1 MKTNLQRLLLLLLL
15 SPLCMVASAAI
26 GEVTKA
32 NSELTHVDVGGS
44 TLSSI
49 TLTVTLGADEVPNG
63 MAMLRTSTD
72 PKNQVNNGANF
83 LVDGTLTKT
92 SSDAT
97 SSTWTI
103 SWRNVPAGDYK
114 VYFKQTGGTAQTE
127 LGDVT
132 INTIETPTPEPPTV
146 TFDIVNEACKAP
158 GSITINIAGGK
169 PGFTVKGNVYT
180 SGNAEKTP
188 INVTTTDRA
197 LIIKDLIAGEYVR
210 VTVTDAD
217 GLTTGND
224 EIWSEKVGNSS
235 VKVSHDDWGHWK
247 QNIYLMQTA
256 DCTFDYY
263 LRLIIDCNDEKA
275 VAEQTQML
283 ARTLR
288 LLRWNYTE
296 EYPME
301 YMPAYDYTKG
311 TKHYRFFRISSSVV
325 NNNLTY
331 YGLKYETMCDGKV
344 ETRNSYS
351 QVKNLANMMHLTT
364 SSSATLNPETCE
376 YENKNFKVNYD
387 FAGNGNAYYAYM
399 NSYYFFLNDG
409 AHKYAKVY
417 KQKADGTY
425 ETEPV
430 KTDVLMP
437 TNAFKAPFSGSFTV
451 EEPGK
456 YKLVYGTPD
465 CPRSYIEKEF
475 EIEAPKPEFV
485 EFGDQFMSP
494 TIDPKLGIHG
504 NTAGL
509 RIAVKNATAPLKF
522 TLKRPDGKTS
532 FVVTDFLS
540 NKEYP
545 TTIDFPQEIIYKTA
559 RTKEGYFFGDLPE
572 GEYELEVEDK
582 CTNTATYNFTIT
594 SDKLQT
600 YTPKNTDGYKDGVY
614 IGVDCNGNNTVKFD
628 FGPKANTLAYGY
640 KTSDRKSGSSTGK
653 TWSKTDVPMGK
664 NYFAVVYAP
673 ELENADGYN
682 RSYNYIYSAIA
693 KEARERN
700 LSMSEID
707 SNKARD
713 YDYAPYSADFDE
725 ITGGDAFE
733 VFGAMCDLESDN
745 TGIISV
751 GPKAGTN
758 VSMPV
763 KYELFNADKDGNVA
777 SGATAINTFESSDAS
792 NVYTAWNGLA
802 KGFYAVK
809 ITYGNGCTMKKI
821 VEVNAS
827 GIPDPIYDSGRKVA
841 KEITIDIT
849 RGMKPIDL
857 ALPVSTY
864 IYDVKWID
872 ITNNKEN
879 KEPLPKGT
887 GNEYYATFTE
897 TGDYTYRVQT
907 NFTDNAGCNG
917 SSGGYKDIIFHVI
930 KANYWMGTNGTDFS
944 TASNWTANRVPATGE
959 DIVFA
964 TEENYGENAV
974 NDCRLTN
981 GTESLNFEAGK
992 LENQSAVAMVIP
1004 AGSGLKVTNMVG
1016 FEHKTG
1022 DPVRLKI
1029 EAEADKPNGA
1039 FVYAGAPSDAK
1050 VFAEVQMNV
1059 KSTKLAE
1066 ATTWTDKVE
1075 GSPTKEQDLKVEYT
1089 DQFFGIPFQKT
1100 SSAWFGGSYIYK
1112 YDEATNA
1119 SNKFYQKFTGLKAKE
1134 MMTAFA
1140 GYSIRSTAAEAK
1152 VKSMKGYLNLGDV
1165 TLTLTRKASLVTGAS
1180 GSDAVKHWGLGQNL
1194 FGNSYTAPMKVSGLT
1209 LPDAL
1214 DKTIYMY
1221 NTGSGK
1227 DWGDATSQ
1235 SGTSAGTYLAVPVNT
1250 ASQQGVNEIPSMQGF
1265 LLKFIGDE
1273 TTVNGANVT
1282 VDLKYDNLLTDAKLV
1297 QMAKGY
1303 TFGTNTK
1310 PGVVRFILNGEDV
1323 SDVMWLF
1330 EQPGT
1335 SDNFDNGWDGQKLG
1349 AEMMSSMI
1357 YSDSKAGKLQVNT
1370 TDDLTKA
1377 NITIVTA
1384 KPGRYVLNLSRKDLP
1399 QYSDLKL
1406 IDSKAKM
1413 IVPFEG
1419 DALEYE
1425 FDVTGNGVLDHRFK
1439 LMNTTATTF
1448 GNLPT
1453 EIQGVTTVT
1462 WNGPAVVYTVSGE
1475 RVANVRQP
1483 EDLNRLK
1490 AQLPNGVYIVSM
1502 QVDGKTVSQKM
1513 VITK

>member
-1 MKTNLQRLLLLLLL
+1 MKTNLQRLFLLLLL

-32 NSELTHVDVGGS
+32 NSTLTHVDVGGS

-72 PKNQVNNGANF
+72 PDNQVNNGANF

-97 SSTWTI
+97 KSTWTI

-114 VYFKQTGGTAQTE
+114 VYFKQTGGTGQTE

-132 INTIETPTPEPPTV
+132 IKTIVSPTPEPPTV
-146 TFDIVNEACKAP
+146 TFDIVNETCNDK
-158 GSITINIAGGK
+158 GSITINIAGGT
-169 PGFTVKGNVYT
+169 PGFTVTGNVYT

-224 EIWSEKVGNSS
+224 EIWSERVGNSS
-235 VKVSHDDWGHWK
+235 VKVYDD
-247 QNIYLMQTA
+247 QNIYLLQTA

-263 LRLIIDCNDEKA
+263 LRLVIDANSEEA
-275 VAEQTQML
+275 VAKQTQL
-283 ARTLR
+283 LSKTLR
-288 LLRWNYTE
+288 FLKYGGNSEGYL
-296 EYPME
+296 ME
-301 YMPAYDYTKG
+301 YAPAFDYTQG
-311 TKHYRFFRISSSVV
+311 SKHYRFFRVPAEAATNV
-325 NNNLTY
+325 GN
-331 YGLKYETMCDGKV
+331 YGFKYETMCNGSVDHGK
-344 ETRNSYS
+344 SYNA
-351 QVKNLANMMHLTT
+351 VKNLANMMHLST
-364 SSSATLNPETCE
+364 SSSATPNPETCE
-376 YENKNFKVNYD
+376 YENKNFVVNYD
-387 FAGNGNAYYAYM
+387 FAGNGSAYYSWL
-399 NSYYFFLNDG
+399 NSYYFFLNDD

-425 ETEPV
+425 EATPV

-437 TNAFKAPFSGSFTV
+437 TNAFKAPFSGSFTL

-465 CPRSYIEKEF
+465 CPRTYIEKEF
-475 EIEAPKPEFV
+475 EIEAPKPKFV
-485 EFGDQFMSP
+485 EFGNRWMSP

-509 RIAVKNATAPLKF
+509 RIAVENAAAPLKF
-522 TLKRPDGKTS
+522 TLKRKDDKTS

-540 NKEYP
+540 NKEYT
-545 TTIDFPQEIIYKTA
+545 TTIDFPQEIIYQTA
-559 RTKEGYFFGDLPE
+559 RAKEGYFFGDLPE
-572 GEYELEVEDK
+572 GDYVLEVEDK
-582 CTNTATYNFTIT
+582 CANTATYNFSIT
-594 SDKLQT
+594 PDKLQT
-600 YTPKNTDGYKDGVY
+600 YSPKNTEGYKDGVY

-628 FGPKANTLAYGY
+628 FGPKASTLAYGY
-640 KTSDRKSGSSTGK
+640 KTSTGASGSRTGE

-664 NYFAVVYAP
+664 NYFAVAYAP
-673 ELENADGYN
+673 ELEGADGVN
-682 RSYNYIYSAIA
+682 RSFSYVYSAIA
-693 KEARERN
+693 KEARDRN
-700 LSMSEID
+700 FSMDID
-707 SNKARD
+707 PNKARD
-713 YDYAPYSADFDE
+713 YDFAPYSADFDE
-725 ITGGDAFE
+725 ISGGDAFE
-733 VFGAMCDLESDN
+733 VFGAMCNLNSDN

-763 KYELFNADKDGNVA
+763 KYELYAADNNGNILDP
-777 SGATAINTFESSDAS
+777 STTAGDVFESSDAS
-792 NVYTAWNGLA
+792 NVNTAWNGLA

-809 ITYGNGCTMKKI
+809 ITYGNGCSLKKI

-827 GIPDPIYDSGRKVA
+827 GIPNPIYESGKKVA

-864 IYDVKWID
+864 IYDVKWVD
-872 ITNNKEN
+872 ITNDKNN
-879 KEPLPKGT
+879 TEPLPNGT

-907 NFTDNAGCNG
+907 NFTDKTACSGT
-917 SSGGYKDIIFHVI
+917 SGGYKDIIFHVI

-944 TASNWTANRVPATGE
+944 TASNWTANRVPVTGE

-964 TEENYGENAV
+964 TKDNYGENAV
-974 NDCRLTN
+974 NDCRLTA

-1029 EAEADKPNGA
+1029 EAEAGKPNGA

-1066 ATTWTDKVE
+1066 ATTWNDNVV
-1075 GSPTKEQDLKVEYT
+1075 GSPTKGQDLKVEYT

-1100 SSAWFGGSYIYK
+1100 SSAWLGGSYIYK

-1152 VKSMKGYLNLGDV
+1152 VKSMKGYLNLGDA
-1165 TLTLTRKASLVTGAS
+1165 TLTLTRKASLVTGAT

-1194 FGNSYTAPMKVSGLT
+1194 FGNSYTAPMKISGLT

-1235 SGTSAGTYLAVPVNT
+1235 SGTLAGTYLAVPVNT

-1265 LLKFIGDE
+1265 LLKFTDGE
-1273 TTVNGANVT
+1273 TTVDGTNVT
-1282 VDLKYDNLLTDAKLV
+1282 VDLKYDNLTSVATQQ

-1303 TFGTNTK
+1303 TFGTNTQ
-1310 PGVVRFILNGEDV
+1310 PGVVRFILNGENV

-1384 KPGRYVLNLSRKDLP
+1384 KPGRYVLNLLRKDLP

-1406 IDSKAKM
+1406 IDSRAKM

-1425 FDVTGNGVLDHRFK
+1425 FDVTGNGVLGDRFK
-1439 LMNTTATTF
+1439 LVNTTATSF

-1453 EIQGVTTVT
+1453 EIQGVTTAT

-1475 RVANVRQP
+1475 RVANVNQP

>member
-1 MKTNLQRLLLLLLL
+1 MKTNLQRLFLLLLL

-32 NSELTHVDVGGS
+32 NSTLTHVDVGGS

-92 SSDAT
+92 SSNEA

-132 INTIETPTPEPPTV
+132 IKTIVSPNPEPPTV
-146 TFDIVNEACKAP
+146 TFDIVNETCNAK

-169 PGFTVKGNVYT
+169 PGFTVKGNVY
-180 SGNAEKTP
+180 SPLNAKGVSIDQTTQ
-188 INVTTTDRA
+188 NRAVTVTGLTE
-197 LIIKDLIAGEYVR
+197 GEYIKVI
-210 VTVTDAD
+210 VTDAD
-217 GLTTGND
+217 GRTTGEK
-224 EIWSEKVGNSS
+224 EIWSERVGNSS
-235 VKVSHDDWGHWK
+235 IKVYQT
-247 QNIYLMQTA
+247 QNIYLLQKE

-263 LRLIIDCNDEKA
+263 LRFEIDCNDEAA
-275 VAEQTQML
+275 VEKQTQML
-283 ARTLR
+283 AETLR
-288 LLRWNYTE
+288 LLRWNINK

-301 YMPAYDYTKG
+301 YAPAYNYSRG
-311 TKHYRFFRISSSVV
+311 EEHYRFFRISASDVPGLS
-325 NNNLTY
+325 Y
-331 YGLKYETMCDGKV
+331 YGFKYDTMCQGS
-344 ETRNSYS
+344 RNTKGSYNS
-351 QVKNLANMMHLTT
+351 VTNLEKMMHLTT
-364 SSSATLNPETCE
+364 SSSATLNSETCE
-376 YENKNFKVNYD
+376 YENKSFVVNYD
-387 FAGNGNAYYAYM
+387 FKGNDTGYRTWM
-399 NSYYFFLNDG
+399 NSYYFFLDDD

-417 KQKADGTY
+417 KQKADGKYDT
-425 ETEPV
+425 TPV

-437 TNAFKAPFSGSFTV
+437 TDAFNAPFSGSFTL

-465 CPRSYIEKEF
+465 CSRSYIEKEF
-475 EIEAPKPEFV
+475 EIEAPNPKFV
-485 EFGDQFMSP
+485 DFGKSMNP

-509 RIAVKNATAPLKF
+509 RIAVENAAAPLKF

-540 NKEYP
+540 DKEYT
-545 TTIDFPQEIIYKTA
+545 TTIDFPQEIYYPTA
-559 RTKEGYFFGDLPE
+559 REKGYFFGDLPE
-572 GEYELEVEDK
+572 GDYVLEVEDK
-582 CTNTATYNFTIT
+582 CNKKASYNFSIT
-594 SDKLQT
+594 SNKLQT
-600 YTPKNTDGYKDGVY
+600 YSPKNTDGFKDGVY
-614 IGVDCNGNNTVKFD
+614 VGVDCKGKNTVKFD
-628 FGPKANTLAYGY
+628 FGLKFRTLRYQY
-640 KTSDRKSGSSTGK
+640 KNSTGGSGSGSGDFKNDEWT
-653 TWSKTDVPMGK
+653 STDVPNGL
-664 NYFAVVYAP
+664 NYFSVAYSP
-673 ELENADGYN
+673 DLRGIDGYQLDP
-682 RSYNYIYSAIA
+682 SYVYSAI
-693 KEARERN
+693 KKDLRERSTSGS
-700 LSMSEID
+700 LDTE
-707 SNKARD
+707 KPRD
-713 YDYAPYSADFDE
+713 YDYVPYQFNFDE
-725 ITGGDAFE
+725 ISGGDAFE

-763 KYELFNADKDGNVA
+763 KYELFNADKDGNVT

-792 NVYTAWNGLA
+792 NVNTAWNGLA

-879 KEPLPKGT
+879 TEPLPKGT

-907 NFTDNAGCNG
+907 NFTANAGCNG

-1100 SSAWFGGSYIYK
+1100 SSAWFSGSYIYK

-1119 SNKFYQKFTGLKAKE
+1119 SNQFYQKFTGLKAKE

-1140 GYSIRSTAAEAK
+1140 GYSIRSSAAEAK
-1152 VKSMKGYLNLGDV
+1152 VKSMKGYLNLGNA

-1194 FGNSYTAPMKVSGLT
+1194 FGNSYTAPMKISGLS

-1265 LLKFIGDE
+1265 LLKFTDGE
-1273 TTVNGANVT
+1273 TTVNGANET
-1282 VDLKYDNLLTDAKLV
+1282 VDLKYDNLLTDAKQV

-1349 AEMMSSMI
+1349 AEMMSNMI

-1425 FDVTGNGVLDHRFK
+1425 FDVTGNGVLDQRFK

-1453 EIQGVTTVT
+1453 EIQGVTTAT

-1475 RVANVRQP
+1475 RVANVNQP

>member
-32 NSELTHVDVGGS
+32 NSTLTHVDVGGS

-92 SSDAT
+92 SSNEA

-132 INTIETPTPEPPTV
+132 IKTIVSPNPEPPTV
-146 TFDIVNEACKAP
+146 TFDIVNETCNAK

-169 PGFTVKGNVYT
+169 PGFTVKGNVY
-180 SGNAEKTP
+180 SPLNAKGVSIDQTTQ
-188 INVTTTDRA
+188 NRAVTVTGLTE
-197 LIIKDLIAGEYVR
+197 GEYIKVI
-210 VTVTDAD
+210 VTDAD
-217 GLTTGND
+217 GRTTGEK
-224 EIWSEKVGNSS
+224 EIWSERVGNSS
-235 VKVSHDDWGHWK
+235 IKVYQT
-247 QNIYLMQTA
+247 QNIYLLQKE

-263 LRLIIDCNDEKA
+263 LRFEIDCNDEAA
-275 VAEQTQML
+275 VEKQTQML
-283 ARTLR
+283 AETLR
-288 LLRWNYTE
+288 LLRWNINK

-301 YMPAYDYTKG
+301 YAPAYNYSRG
-311 TKHYRFFRISSSVV
+311 EEHYRFFRISASDVPGLS
-325 NNNLTY
+325 Y
-331 YGLKYETMCDGKV
+331 YGFKYDTMCQGS
-344 ETRNSYS
+344 RNTKGSYNS
-351 QVKNLANMMHLTT
+351 VTNLEKMMHLTT
-364 SSSATLNPETCE
+364 SSSATLNSETCE
-376 YENKNFKVNYD
+376 YENKSFVVNYD
-387 FAGNGNAYYAYM
+387 FKGNDTGYRTWM
-399 NSYYFFLNDG
+399 NSYYFFLDDD

-417 KQKADGTY
+417 KQKADGKYDT
-425 ETEPV
+425 TPV

-437 TNAFKAPFSGSFTV
+437 TDAFNAPFSGSFTL

-465 CPRSYIEKEF
+465 CSRSYIEKEF
-475 EIEAPKPEFV
+475 EIEAPNPKFV
-485 EFGDQFMSP
+485 DFGKSMNP

-509 RIAVKNATAPLKF
+509 RIAVENAAAPLKF

-540 NKEYP
+540 DKEYT
-545 TTIDFPQEIIYKTA
+545 TTIDFPQEIYYPTA
-559 RTKEGYFFGDLPE
+559 REKGYFFGDLPE
-572 GEYELEVEDK
+572 GDYVLEVEDK
-582 CTNTATYNFTIT
+582 CNKKASYNFSIT
-594 SDKLQT
+594 SNKLQT
-600 YTPKNTDGYKDGVY
+600 YSPKNTDGFKDGVY
-614 IGVDCNGNNTVKFD
+614 VGVDCKGKNTVKFD
-628 FGPKANTLAYGY
+628 FGLKFRTLRYQY
-640 KTSDRKSGSSTGK
+640 KNSTGGSGSGSGDFKNDEWT
-653 TWSKTDVPMGK
+653 STDVPNGL
-664 NYFAVVYAP
+664 NYFSVAYSP
-673 ELENADGYN
+673 DLRGIDGYQLDP
-682 RSYNYIYSAIA
+682 SYVYSAI
-693 KEARERN
+693 KKDLRERSTSGS
-700 LSMSEID
+700 LDTE
-707 SNKARD
+707 KPRD
-713 YDYAPYSADFDE
+713 YDYVPYQFNFDE
-725 ITGGDAFE
+725 ISGGDAFE

-763 KYELFNADKDGNVA
+763 KYELFNADKDGNVT

-792 NVYTAWNGLA
+792 NVNTAWNGLA

-879 KEPLPKGT
+879 TEPLPKGT

-907 NFTDNAGCNG
+907 NFTANAGCNG

-1100 SSAWFGGSYIYK
+1100 SSAWFSGSYIYK

-1119 SNKFYQKFTGLKAKE
+1119 SNQFYQKFTGLKAKE

-1140 GYSIRSTAAEAK
+1140 GYSIRSSAAEAK
-1152 VKSMKGYLNLGDV
+1152 VKSMKGYLNLGNA

-1180 GSDAVKHWGLGQNL
+1180 GSDAVKHWGWGQNL
-1194 FGNSYTAPMKVSGLT
+1194 FGNSYTAPMKISGLS

-1265 LLKFIGDE
+1265 LLKFTDGE
-1273 TTVNGANVT
+1273 TTVNGANET
-1282 VDLKYDNLLTDAKLV
+1282 VDLKYDNLLTDAKQV

-1349 AEMMSSMI
+1349 AEMMSNMI

-1413 IVPFEG
+1413 VVPFEG

-1425 FDVTGNGVLDHRFK
+1425 FDVTGNGVLDQRFK

-1453 EIQGVTTVT
+1453 EIQGVTTAT

-1475 RVANVRQP
+1475 RVANVNQP

>member
-1 MKTNLQRLLLLLLL
+1 MKTNLQRLFLLLLL

-63 MAMLRTSTD
+63 MAMLRSSTD
-72 PKNQVNNGANF
+72 PNNQVNNGANI
-83 LVDGTLTKT
+83 LVDGTLTKS

-114 VYFKQTGGTAQTE
+114 VYFKQTGGTGQTE

-132 INTIETPTPEPPTV
+132 IKTIVSPTPEPPTV
-146 TFDIVNEACKAP
+146 TFDIVNETCNAK

-169 PGFTVKGNVYT
+169 PAFTIKGNVYT

-197 LIIKDLIAGEYVR
+197 LLIKDLIAGEYVR

-217 GLTTGND
+217 GLTTGEK
-224 EIWSEKVGNSS
+224 EIWSERVGNSS
-235 VKVSHDDWGHWK
+235 VKVSHEQK
-247 QNIYLMQTA
+247 IYLLQTA

-263 LRLIIDCNDEKA
+263 LRFAIDCNDEANVEK
-275 VAEQTQML
+275 QTQML
-283 ARTLR
+283 AETLR
-288 LLRWNYTE
+288 LLKYGDNK

-301 YMPAYDYTKG
+301 YAPAYNYSSGST
-311 TKHYRFFRISSSVV
+311 HYRFFGISASKVPGLS
-325 NNNLTY
+325 Y
-331 YGLKYETMCDGKV
+331 YGFKYNTMCQGPVQTGKSFGFI
-344 ETRNSYS
+344 RDNI
-351 QVKNLANMMHLTT
+351 KMMNLKTT
-364 SSSATLNPETCE
+364 SSAKVDPETCE
-376 YENKNFKVNYD
+376 YVDKNFLVEYDFRTNYD
-387 FAGNGNAYYAYM
+387 YDDWWMYC
-399 NSYYFFLNDG
+399 YYFFLNDD

-425 ETEPV
+425 ETTPV

-437 TNAFKAPFSGSFTV
+437 TNAFKAPFSGSFTLD
-451 EEPGK
+451 EPGK

-465 CPRSYIEKEF
+465 CPRTYIEKEF
-475 EIEAPKPEFV
+475 EIEAPKPKFV
-485 EFGDQFMSP
+485 EFGNRWMSP

-509 RIAVKNATAPLKF
+509 RIAVENAAAPLKF
-522 TLKRPDGKTS
+522 TLKRKDDKTS

-540 NKEYP
+540 NKEYT

-559 RTKEGYFFGDLPE
+559 RAKEGYFFGDLPE

-582 CTNTATYNFTIT
+582 CANTATYNFSIT
-594 SDKLQT
+594 PDRLQT

-614 IGVDCNGNNTVKFD
+614 IGVDCHGNNTVKFD
-628 FGPKANTLAYGY
+628 FGPKASTLAYGY
-640 KTSDRKSGSSTGK
+640 KTSTGASGSRTGD
-653 TWSKTDVPMGK
+653 TWSKTDVPTGK

-673 ELENADGYN
+673 GLEGADRVN
-682 RSYNYIYSAIA
+682 RTSSYVYSAIA
-693 KEARERN
+693 KEARDRN
-700 LSMSEID
+700 FSMDID
-707 SNKARD
+707 PNKPRD
-713 YDYAPYSADFDE
+713 YDYAPYSADFDK
-725 ITGGDAFE
+725 ISGGDAFE
-733 VFGAMCDLESDN
+733 VFGAMCNLNSDN

-763 KYELFNADKDGNVA
+763 KYELYAADNNGNILDP
-777 SGATAINTFESSDAS
+777 STTAGDVFESSDAL
-792 NVYTAWNGLA
+792 NVNTAWNGLA

-809 ITYGNGCTMKKI
+809 ITYGNGCTMKKN

-827 GIPDPIYDSGRKVA
+827 GIPEPIYDSGKKVA

-879 KEPLPKGT
+879 KEPLKDGT
-887 GNEYYATFTE
+887 GNEYYAIFTE
-897 TGDYTYRVQT
+897 PGDYTYRVQT
-907 NFTDNAGCNG
+907 NFTDKTACNG

-944 TASNWTANRVPATGE
+944 TAANWTANRVPATGE

-964 TEENYGENAV
+964 TKDNYGENAV
-974 NDCRLTN
+974 NDCRLTA

-992 LENQSAVAMVIP
+992 LENQSAMAMVIP

-1029 EAEADKPNGA
+1029 EAEAGKPNGA
-1039 FVYAGAPSDAK
+1039 FVYAGAPAEAK

-1066 ATTWTDKVE
+1066 ATTWKDNVE
-1075 GSPTKEQDLKVEYT
+1075 GSPTKGQDLKVEYT
-1089 DQFFGIPFQKT
+1089 DQFFGIPFKQT
-1100 SSAWFGGSYIYK
+1100 SSAWLGGSYIYK
-1112 YDEATNA
+1112 YDETTNA

-1152 VKSMKGYLNLGDV
+1152 VKSMKGYLNLGDA
-1165 TLTLTRKASLVTGAS
+1165 TLTLTRKASLVTGAT

-1194 FGNSYTAPMKVSGLT
+1194 FGNSYTAPMKISGLS

-1214 DKTIYMY
+1214 DKTIFMY

-1250 ASQQGVNEIPSMQGF
+1250 ASQQGVDEIPSMQGF
-1265 LLKFIGDE
+1265 LLKFTDGE
-1273 TTVNGANVT
+1273 TTVDGTNVT
-1282 VDLKYDNLLTDAKLV
+1282 VDLKYDNLTSVATQQ

-1384 KPGRYVLNLSRKDLP
+1384 KPGRYVLNLSCKDLP

-1406 IDSKAKM
+1406 VDSKAEM

-1425 FDVTGNGVLDHRFK
+1425 FDVIGSGVLGDRFK
-1439 LMNTTATTF
+1439 LVNTTATSF

-1453 EIQGVTTVT
+1453 EIQGVTTTT

-1475 RVANVRQP
+1475 RVANVNQP

-1513 VITK
+1513 VMTK

>member
-1 MKTNLQRLLLLLLL
+1 MKTNLQRLFLLLLL

-32 NSELTHVDVGGS
+32 NSALTHVDVGGS

-72 PKNQVNNGANF
+72 PDNQVNNGANF

-97 SSTWTI
+97 KSIWTI

-114 VYFKQTGGTAQTE
+114 VYFKQTGGTGQTE
-127 LGDVT
+127 LGNVT
-132 INTIETPTPEPPTV
+132 ISVIPNPGPPTV
-146 TFDIVNEACKAP
+146 TFDIANETCNDK
-158 GSITINIAGGK
+158 GSITINIAGGT
-169 PGFTVKGNVYT
+169 PGFTVTGNVFT
-180 SGNAEKTP
+180 DGNAPKTT
-188 INVTTTDRA
+188 INETTNNRA
-197 LIIKDLIAGEYVR
+197 LTIPNLPIGYYVK
-210 VTVTDAD
+210 VTVTDSK
-217 GLTTGND
+217 GRTSEK
-224 EIWSEKVGNSS
+224 EIRSEKVGNSS
-235 VKVSHDDWGHWK
+235 VKVSHDDWGNWK

-283 ARTLR
+283 VKTLR

-301 YMPAYDYTKG
+301 YMPAYDYTEG

-344 ETRNSYS
+344 ETSKSYG
-351 QVKNLANMMHLTT
+351 QVKNLADMMHLTT
-364 SSSATLNPETCE
+364 SSSATLNPETCQ
-376 YENKNFKVNYD
+376 YENKNFKVDYD
-387 FAGNGNAYYAYM
+387 FAGKGNAYFSWL

-425 ETEPV
+425 ETNPV

-437 TNAFKAPFSGSFTV
+437 TNAFKAPFSGSFTL

-465 CPRSYIEKEF
+465 CKQSYFEKKF
-475 EIEAPKPEFV
+475 VIDAPKPKFV
-485 EFGDQFMSP
+485 EFGDRWMSP

-509 RIAVKNATAPLKF
+509 RIAVENAAAPLKF
-522 TLKRPDGKTS
+522 TLKRKDDKTS

-540 NKEYP
+540 NKEYT
-545 TTIDFPQEIIYKTA
+545 TTIDFPQEIIYNTA
-559 RTKEGYFFGDLPE
+559 RAKEGYFFGDLPE

-600 YTPKNTDGYKDGVY
+600 YSPKNTDGYKDGVY

-640 KTSDRKSGSSTGK
+640 KTSDRPSGSSTGK

-700 LSMSEID
+700 LSMTDID
-707 SNKARD
+707 PNKPRD
-713 YDYAPYSADFDE
+713 YDYAPYSADFDK
-725 ITGGDAFE
+725 ISGGDAFE
-733 VFGAMCDLESDN
+733 VFGAMCDLNSDN

-777 SGATAINTFESSDAS
+777 SGATAIKKFESSDAS
-792 NVYTAWNGLA
+792 NVNTAWNGLA

-809 ITYGNGCTMKKI
+809 ITYGNGCTMKKN

-827 GIPDPIYDSGRKVA
+827 GIPDPIYDSGKKVA

-879 KEPLPKGT
+879 KEPLKDGT
-887 GNEYYATFTE
+887 GNEYYATFTVP
-897 TGDYTYRVQT
+897 GDYTYRVQT
-907 NFTDNAGCNG
+907 NFTDKTGCKG

-930 KANYWMGTNGTDFS
+930 KANYWIGTNGTDFS

-964 TEENYGENAV
+964 TKDNYGENAV

-981 GTESLNFEAGK
+981 GAENLNFEAGK

-1022 DPVRLKI
+1022 EPVRLKI
-1029 EAEADKPNGA
+1029 EAEAGKPNGA
-1039 FVYAGAPSDAK
+1039 FVYTGAPAEAK
-1050 VFAEVQMNV
+1050 VFAVVQMNV
-1059 KSTKLAE
+1059 KSKKLAE
-1066 ATTWTDKVE
+1066 ATTWNDNVE
-1075 GSPTKEQDLKVEYT
+1075 GSPTEGQDLKVEYT
-1089 DQFFGIPFQKT
+1089 DQFFGIPFKQT
-1100 SSAWFGGSYIYK
+1100 SSAWLGGSYIYK

-1152 VKSMKGYLNLGDV
+1152 VKSMKGYLNLGDA
-1165 TLTLTRKASLVTGAS
+1165 TLTLTRKASLVAGAN

-1194 FGNSYTAPMKVSGLT
+1194 FGNSYTAPMKISGLS

-1235 SGTSAGTYLAVPVNT
+1235 SGTSAGAYLAVPVNT

-1265 LLKFIGDE
+1265 LLKFTAGE
-1273 TTVNGANVT
+1273 TTVDGTNVT
-1282 VDLKYDNLLTDAKLV
+1282 VDLKYDNLTSVATQQ

-1303 TFGTNTK
+1303 MFGANNK
-1310 PGVVRFILNGEDV
+1310 PGVVRFILKGEDV

-1335 SDNFDNGWDGQKLG
+1335 SDDFDNGWDGQKLG

-1384 KPGRYVLNLSRKDLP
+1384 KPGRYVLNFTRKDLP

-1425 FDVTGNGVLDHRFK
+1425 FDVTGNGVLGDRFK
-1439 LMNTTATTF
+1439 LVNTTATSF
-1448 GNLPT
+1448 DNLPT
-1453 EIQGVTTVT
+1453 EIQGVTTAT
-1462 WNGPAVVYTVSGE
+1462 WNGPAIVYTVSGE
-1475 RVANVRQP
+1475 RVANVNQP

-1502 QVDGKTVSQKM
+1502 QINGKNVNQKM
-1513 VITK
+1513 VIHQ

>member
-1 MKTNLQRLLLLLLL
+1 MKTNLQRLFLLLLL

-32 NSELTHVDVGGS
+32 NSTLTHVDVGGS

-49 TLTVTLGADEVPNG
+49 TLTVTLGKDEVPNG

-72 PKNQVNNGANF
+72 HDNLVNNGANN
-83 LVDGTLTKT
+83 LIDGTLTKT

-114 VYFKQTGGTAQTE
+114 VYFKQTGGTEQTE

-132 INTIETPTPEPPTV
+132 IKTIVSPTPEPPTV
-146 TFDIVNEACKAP
+146 TFDIVNETCNDK

-169 PGFTVKGNVYT
+169 PGFTVKGNVY
-180 SGNAEKTP
+180 SPLNAKGVS
-188 INVTTTDRA
+188 IDQTTQNRA
-197 LIIKDLIAGEYVR
+197 LTVTGLTEGEYIKVI
-210 VTVTDAD
+210 VTDAD
-217 GLTTGND
+217 GRTTGEK
-224 EIWSEKVGNSS
+224 EIWSERVGNSS
-235 VKVSHDDWGHWK
+235 VKVYQEK
-247 QNIYLMQTA
+247 NIYLLQTK

-263 LRLIIDCNDEKA
+263 LRFEIDCDDEAA
-275 VAEQTQML
+275 VEKQTQML
-283 ARTLR
+283 AETLR
-288 LLRWNYTE
+288 LLKWRDSK

-301 YMPAYDYTKG
+301 YAPAYNYSRG
-311 TKHYRFFRISSSVV
+311 EEHYRFFRISASDVPGLS
-325 NNNLTY
+325 TY
-331 YGLKYETMCDGKV
+331 GFKYDTMCQGS
-344 ETRNSYS
+344 RNTGDSYNS
-351 QVKNLANMMHLTT
+351 VTNLEKMMHLTT

-376 YENKNFKVNYD
+376 YENKSFVVNYD
-387 FAGNGNAYYAYM
+387 FKGNDTGFRTWL
-399 NSYYFFLNDG
+399 NSYYFFLNDD

-417 KQKADGTY
+417 KQKADGSY
-425 ETEPV
+425 ETTPV
-430 KTDVLMP
+430 KTDVPMP
-437 TNAFKAPFSGSFTV
+437 TNAFKAPFSGSFTLD
-451 EEPGK
+451 EPGK
-456 YKLVYGTPD
+456 YKLVYGTSD
-465 CPRSYIEKEF
+465 CPRSYIEKVF
-475 EIEAPKPEFV
+475 EIEAPNPKFV
-485 EFGDQFMSP
+485 DFGKSMNP

-509 RIAVKNATAPLKF
+509 RIAVENAAAPLKF

-540 NKEYP
+540 DKEYT
-545 TTIDFPQEIIYKTA
+545 TTIDFPQEIIYQTA

-572 GEYELEVEDK
+572 GEYVLEVEDK
-582 CTNTATYNFTIT
+582 CLKTATYNFTIKPK
-594 SDKLQT
+594 DLQT
-600 YTPKNTDGYKDGVY
+600 YSPKNNEGFKDGVY
-614 IGVDCNGNNTVKFD
+614 VGVDCEGKNTVKFN
-628 FGPKANTLAYGY
+628 FAPKVRTLYY
-640 KTSDRKSGSSTGK
+640 QYQKSTGG
-653 TWSKTDVPMGK
+653 TNSGAGDFDYDESTYTDVPNGL
-664 NYFAVVYAP
+664 NYFSVAYSP
-673 ELENADGYN
+673 DLRGIDGYQLSP
-682 RSYNYIYSAIA
+682 SYVYSAI
-693 KEARERN
+693 KKDLRERSTSSSS
-700 LSMSEID
+700 LD
-707 SNKARD
+707 TDKPRD
-713 YDYAPYSADFDE
+713 YDYVPYQFNFDE
-725 ITGGDAFE
+725 ISGGDAFE
-733 VFGAMCDLESDN
+733 VFGVMCDLNSDN
-745 TGIISV
+745 TAGIISV

-763 KYELFNADKDGNVA
+763 KYELFNADKNGTVA
-777 SGATAINTFESSDAS
+777 SDATAIKTFESSDAS
-792 NVYTAWNGLA
+792 NVNTVWNGLA

-827 GIPDPIYDSGRKVA
+827 GIPNPIYESGKKVA

-864 IYDVKWID
+864 IYDVKWVD
-872 ITNNKEN
+872 ITNDKNN
-879 KEPLPKGT
+879 TEPLPNGT
-887 GNEYYATFTE
+887 GNEYYATFTKP
-897 TGDYTYRVQT
+897 GDYTYRVQT
-907 NFTDNAGCNG
+907 NFTDNAGCDG

-944 TASNWTANRVPATGE
+944 TASNWTANKVPATGE

-964 TEENYGENAV
+964 TKDNYGENAV

-981 GTESLNFEAGK
+981 GTESINFEAGK

-1004 AGSGLKVTNMVG
+1004 AGSGMKVTNMVG

-1022 DPVRLKI
+1022 EPVRLKI
-1029 EAEADKPNGA
+1029 EAEAGKPNGA
-1039 FVYAGAPSDAK
+1039 FVYAGAPAEAK

-1066 ATTWTDKVE
+1066 ATTWKDNVK
-1075 GSPTKEQDLKVEYT
+1075 GSPTEEQDLKVEYT
-1089 DQFFGIPFQKT
+1089 DQFFGIPFQQT
-1100 SSAWFGGSYIYK
+1100 SSAWLGGSYIYK

-1152 VKSMKGYLNLGDV
+1152 VKSMKGYLNLGDA
-1165 TLTLTRKASLVTGAS
+1165 TLTLTRKASEVAGAT

-1194 FGNSYTAPMKVSGLT
+1194 FGNSYTAPMKISGLT

-1214 DKTIYMY
+1214 DNTIYMY

-1250 ASQQGVNEIPSMQGF
+1250 ASQQGVDEIPSMQGF
-1265 LLKFIGDE
+1265 LLKFTVDE
-1273 TTVNGANVT
+1273 TTVNGADVK
-1282 VDLKYDNLLTDAKLV
+1282 VGLKYDNLVTNAKQE
-1297 QMAKGY
+1297 QMAKEY

-1310 PGVVRFILNGEDV
+1310 PGVVRFNLNGEDV

-1425 FDVTGNGVLDHRFK
+1425 FDVTENGVLGDRFK
-1439 LMNTTATTF
+1439 LVNTTATSF
-1448 GNLPT
+1448 DNLPT
-1453 EIQGVTTVT
+1453 EIQGVTTAT

-1475 RVANVRQP
+1475 RVANVNQR
-1483 EDLNRLK
+1483 EDLMRLK

-1502 QVDGKTVSQKM
+1502 QINGKTVNQKM
-1513 VITK
+1513 VIHQ

>member
-1 MKTNLQRLLLLLLL
+1 MKTNLQRLFLLLLL

-72 PKNQVNNGANF
+72 PNNQVNNGANY

-97 SSTWTI
+97 KSIWTI

-114 VYFKQTGGTAQTE
+114 VYFKQTGGTGQTE

-132 INTIETPTPEPPTV
+132 IKTIVSPNPEPPTV
-146 TFDIVNEACKAP
+146 TFDIVNETCNNK

-169 PGFTVKGNVYT
+169 PAFTIKGNVYT

-217 GLTTGND
+217 GLTTGNE
-224 EIWSEKVGNSS
+224 EIWSERVGNSS
-235 VKVSHDDWGHWK
+235 IKVSHEQK
-247 QNIYLMQTA
+247 IYLLQTA

-263 LRLIIDCNDEKA
+263 LRFAIDCNDEANVEK
-275 VAEQTQML
+275 QTQML
-283 ARTLR
+283 AETLR
-288 LLRWNYTE
+288 LLKWGDNK

-301 YMPAYDYTKG
+301 YAPAYNYSRGST
-311 TKHYRFFRISSSVV
+311 HYRFFGISASKVPGLS
-325 NNNLTY
+325 Y
-331 YGLKYETMCDGKV
+331 YGFKYNTMCQGPVQTGKSFGFI
-344 ETRNSYS
+344 RDNI
-351 QVKNLANMMHLTT
+351 KMMNLKTT
-364 SSSATLNPETCE
+364 SSAKVDPETCE
-376 YENKNFKVNYD
+376 YVNKNFLVEYDFRTNYD
-387 FAGNGNAYYAYM
+387 YDDWWMYC
-399 NSYYFFLNDG
+399 YYFFLNDD

-417 KQKADGTY
+417 KQKTDGTY
-425 ETEPV
+425 DITPV

-437 TNAFKAPFSGSFTV
+437 TNAFKAPFSGSFTLD
-451 EEPGK
+451 EPGK
-456 YKLVYGTPD
+456 YKLVYSTPD
-465 CPRSYIEKEF
+465 CPRTYIEKEF
-475 EIEAPKPEFV
+475 EIEAPKPKFV
-485 EFGDQFMSP
+485 EFGNRWMSP

-509 RIAVKNATAPLKF
+509 RIAVENAAAPLKF
-522 TLKRPDGKTS
+522 TLKRKDDKTS

-540 NKEYP
+540 NKEYT

-559 RTKEGYFFGDLPE
+559 RAKEGYFFGDLPE
-572 GEYELEVEDK
+572 GEYVLEVEDK
-582 CTNTATYNFTIT
+582 CANTATYNFSIT

-600 YTPKNTDGYKDGVY
+600 YSPKNTEGYKDGVY

-628 FGPKANTLAYGY
+628 FGPKASTLAYGY
-640 KTSDRKSGSSTGK
+640 KTSTGASGSRTGD
-653 TWSKTDVPMGK
+653 TWSKTDVPTGK
-664 NYFAVVYAP
+664 NYFVVAYAP
-673 ELENADGYN
+673 SLEGADGVN
-682 RSYNYIYSAIA
+682 RSFSYVYSAIA
-693 KEARERN
+693 KEAKDRN
-700 LSMSEID
+700 FSISDID
-707 SNKARD
+707 PNKPRD
-713 YDYAPYSADFDE
+713 YDFAPYSADFDK
-725 ITGGDAFE
+725 ISGGDAFE
-733 VFGAMCDLESDN
+733 VFGAMCDLNSDN

-763 KYELFNADKDGNVA
+763 KYELYAADNNGNILDP
-777 SGATAINTFESSDAS
+777 STTAGDVFESSDAS
-792 NVYTAWNGLA
+792 NVNTAWNGLA

-827 GIPDPIYDSGRKVA
+827 GIPDPIYDSGKKTA

-864 IYDVKWID
+864 IYDVKWVD
-872 ITNNKEN
+872 ITNDKNN
-879 KEPLPKGT
+879 TEPLPNGT

-897 TGDYTYRVQT
+897 PGDYTYRVQT
-907 NFTDNAGCNG
+907 NFTDKTACQG
-917 SSGGYKDIIFHVI
+917 SPGGYKDIIFHVI

-944 TASNWTANRVPATGE
+944 TASNWTANKVPATGE

-964 TEENYGENAV
+964 TEANYGENAV
-974 NDCRLTN
+974 SDCRLTN
-981 GTESLNFEAGK
+981 GTGNLNFEAGK
-992 LENQSAVAMVIP
+992 LENQSAMAMVIP

-1059 KSTKLAE
+1059 ISTKLPTP
-1066 ATTWTDKVE
+1066 TTWKDNVQ
-1075 GSPTKEQDLKVEYT
+1075 GSPTFGENLPVAFT
-1089 DQFFGIPFQKT
+1089 DQFFGIPFQQT
-1100 SSAWFGGSYIYK
+1100 SSAWLGGSYIYK

-1165 TLTLTRKASLVTGAS
+1165 TLTLTRKASEVADAT

-1194 FGNSYTAPMKVSGLT
+1194 FGNSYTAPMKISGLS

-1265 LLKFIGDE
+1265 LLKFTDGE
-1273 TTVNGANVT
+1273 TTVNGADVK
-1282 VDLKYDNLLTDAKLV
+1282 VGLKYDNLVTNAEQV

-1425 FDVTGNGVLDHRFK
+1425 FGVTGNGVLDHRFK
-1439 LMNTTATTF
+1439 LMNTTATSF
-1448 GNLPT
+1448 DNLPT
-1453 EIQGVTTVT
+1453 AIQGVTTAT
-1462 WNGPAVVYTVSGE
+1462 WNGPAIVYTVSGE
-1475 RVANVRQP
+1475 RVANVNQP

-1502 QVDGKTVSQKM
+1502 QINGKTVNQKM
-1513 VITK
+1513 VIHQ

>member
-1 MKTNLQRLLLLLLL
+1 MKTNLQRLFLLLLL

-49 TLTVTLGADEVPNG
+49 TLAVTLGKDEAPNG
-63 MAMLRTSTD
+63 MAMLRTNID
-72 PKNQVNNGANF
+72 PNNLVNNGANN

-92 SSDAT
+92 SSDET
-97 SSTWTI
+97 KSIWTI

-114 VYFKQTGGTAQTE
+114 VYFKQTGGQGQTE

-132 INTIETPTPEPPTV
+132 INTIENPSPKPPTV
-146 TFDIVNEACKAP
+146 TFDIVNETCNAK

-169 PGFTVKGNVYT
+169 PGFTIKGNVYT

-197 LIIKDLIAGEYVR
+197 LIIKDLIADEYVR
-210 VTVTDAD
+210 VIVTDA
-217 GLTTGND
+217 GGQTTGEK
-224 EIWSEKVGNSS
+224 EIWSERVGNSS
-235 VKVSHDDWGHWK
+235 VKVSHEQK
-247 QNIYLMQTA
+247 IYLLQTA

-263 LRLIIDCNDEKA
+263 LRFAIDCNDEANVEK
-275 VAEQTQML
+275 QTQML
-283 ARTLR
+283 AETLR
-288 LLRWNYTE
+288 LLKYGDSK
-296 EYPME
+296 EYHME
-301 YMPAYDYTKG
+301 YAPAYNYSRG
-311 TKHYRFFRISSSVV
+311 SMHYRFFGISASDVP
-325 NNNLTY
+325 
-331 YGLKYETMCDGKV
+331 GLSHFGFKYDTMCQGSVK
-344 ETRNSYS
+344 TKNSYGFI
-351 QVKNLANMMHLTT
+351 KDNIKMMSLTT
-364 SSSATLNPETCE
+364 SSSAKVNPETCE
-376 YENKNFKVNYD
+376 YIDKNFLVKYKFSTNYD
-387 FAGNGNAYYAYM
+387 DDKWWM
-399 NSYYFFLNDG
+399 DCYYFFLNDDD
-409 AHKYAKVY
+409 HKYAKVY

-437 TNAFKAPFSGSFTV
+437 TNAFKTPFSGSFTL

-456 YKLVYGTPD
+456 YKLVYGTSD
-465 CPRSYIEKEF
+465 CLQTFIEKEF
-475 EIEAPKPEFV
+475 EIEVLKPKFV
-485 EFGDQFMSP
+485 EFGNQWMSP

-504 NTAGL
+504 KTAGL
-509 RIAVKNATAPLKF
+509 RIDVKNAAAPLKF

-540 NKEYP
+540 DKEYP
-545 TTIDFPQEIIYKTA
+545 TTIAFPQEVIYSTA
-559 RTKEGYFFGDLPE
+559 QKEGYFFGDLPE
-572 GEYELEVEDK
+572 GKYELEVEDK
-582 CTNTATYNFTIT
+582 CAKTATYNFTIT

-600 YTPKNTDGYKDGVY
+600 YNPKRTEGFKDGIY
-614 IGVDCNGNNTVKFD
+614 IGVDCNGNNTIKFD
-628 FGPKANTLAYGY
+628 FGPKASTLAYGY
-640 KTSDRKSGSSTGK
+640 RTSDREQGLSTGDS
-653 TWSKTDVPMGK
+653 WSKTDVPTGT
-664 NYFAVVYAP
+664 NYFVVAYSP
-673 ELENADGYN
+673 GLEGADGVN
-682 RSYNYIYSAIA
+682 RSFSYVYSAIA
-693 KEARERN
+693 KEAKDRN
-700 LSMSEID
+700 FSISDIAL
-707 SNKARD
+707 NKPRD
-713 YDYAPYSADFDE
+713 YDFAPYSADFDK
-725 ITGGDAFE
+725 ISGGDAFE
-733 VFGAMCDLESDN
+733 VFGAMCDLNSDN

-763 KYELFNADKDGNVA
+763 KYELFNADKDGNVTSDA
-777 SGATAINTFESSDAS
+777 VPIKTFESSAAS
-792 NVYTAWNGLA
+792 NVNTAWNGLA
-802 KGFYAVK
+802 KGFYAVT

-827 GIPDPIYDSGRKVA
+827 GIPDPIYVSEKKA
-841 KEITIDIT
+841 AQEITIDIT

-864 IYDVKWID
+864 IYDVKWVD
-872 ITNNKEN
+872 ITNNKKN
-879 KEPLPKGT
+879 TEPLPNGT
-887 GNEYYATFTE
+887 GNEYYATFTK

-907 NFTDNAGCNG
+907 NFTDKTACKG
-917 SSGGYKDIIFHVI
+917 SSGGYKDIVFHVTQ
-930 KANYWMGTNGTDFS
+930 ANLWFGSVSTDFS
-944 TASNWTANRVPATGE
+944 TASNWTANRVLATGE

-964 TEENYGENAV
+964 TKDNYGANAV
-974 NDCRLTN
+974 NDCRLAN
-981 GTESLNFEAGK
+981 GAESLHFEAGK
-992 LENQSAVAMVIP
+992 LENQSAKAMVIP

-1029 EAEADKPNGA
+1029 EAEAGKPNGA

-1059 KSTKLAE
+1059 KSTKLSTP
-1066 ATTWTDKVE
+1066 TTWKDNVQ
-1075 GSPTKEQDLKVEYT
+1075 GSPTFGENLPVAFT
-1089 DQFFGIPFQKT
+1089 DQFFGIPFQRT
-1100 SSAWFGGSYIYK
+1100 SSAWLGGSYIYK

-1119 SNKFYQKFTGLKAKE
+1119 SNKFYQKFTGLKARE

-1140 GYSIRSTAAEAK
+1140 GYSIQSTAAEAK

-1165 TLTLTRKASLVTGAS
+1165 TLTLTRKAAKVDGANAP
-1180 GSDAVKHWGLGQNL
+1180 SDAINHWGLGQNL
-1194 FGNSYTAPMKVSGLT
+1194 FGNSYTAPMKISGLA

-1227 DWGDATSQ
+1227 DWGDASN
-1235 SGTSAGTYLAVPVNT
+1235 SLGVSAGTYLAVPVNT

-1265 LLKFIGDE
+1265 LLKFTPTE
-1273 TTVNGANVT
+1273 TTFNGSDVTVQLKYANVMATATQQQLAKSYVPT
-1282 VDLKYDNLLTDAKLV
+1282 VDNEPGFVKLSLTGA
-1297 QMAKGY
+1297 GI
-1303 TFGTNTK
+1303 N
-1310 PGVVRFILNGEDV
+1310 
-1323 SDVMWLF
+1323 DVMWLF

-1335 SDNFDNGWDGQKLG
+1335 SDDFDNGWDGMKLG
-1349 AEMMSSMI
+1349 AEMMTGVI

-1377 NITIVTA
+1377 NITIVIA
-1384 KPGRYVLNLSRKDLP
+1384 NEGRYVLNLSRKNLP
-1399 QYSDLKL
+1399 QYSNLKL

-1425 FDVTGNGVLDHRFK
+1425 FDVTGIGVLGDRFK
-1439 LMNTTATTF
+1439 LVNTTATSF
-1448 GNLPT
+1448 DNLPT
-1453 EIQGVTTVT
+1453 EIQGVAATT

-1475 RVANVRQP
+1475 RVANVNQP
-1483 EDLNRLK
+1483 EDLKRLK

-1502 QVDGKTVSQKM
+1502 QINGKTVNQKM
-1513 VITK
+1513 VIHQ

>member
-1 MKTNLQRLLLLLLL
+1 MKTHLQRLLLLLLL
-15 SPLCMVASAAI
+15 LPLCMVASASI
-26 GEVTKA
+26 GKVTPG
-32 NSELTHVDVGGS
+32 NSKLTHADVGGS
-44 TLSSI
+44 ELSNI
-49 TLTVTLGADEVPNG
+49 TLTVTLGADEQPNG
-63 MAMLRTSTD
+63 MAMLRTSMD
-72 PKNQVNNGANF
+72 PNSLVSNGANV
-83 LVDGTLTKT
+83 LVDGTLTKK

-114 VYFKQTGGTAQTE
+114 VYFKQTGGTEQTE

-132 INTIETPTPEPPTV
+132 IKVLPNPEPPTV
-146 TFDIVNEACKAP
+146 TFDVVNETCNAK

-169 PGFTVKGNVYT
+169 PGFTVTGKVFT
-180 SGNAEKTP
+180 SGNAEKAP
-188 INVTTTDRA
+188 INKTTTDQA
-197 LIIKDLIAGEYVR
+197 LTINDLTAGQYIK
-210 VTVTDAD
+210 VTVTDSD
-217 GLTTGND
+217 GRTSG
-224 EIWSEKVGNSS
+224 EMRSERVGNSS
-235 VKVSHDDWGHWK
+235 VKVSDD
-247 QNIYLMQTA
+247 QNIYLLQTA

-263 LRLIIDCNDEKA
+263 LRLVIDANDEEA
-275 VAEQTQML
+275 VAKQTQML
-283 ARTLR
+283 AQTLR
-288 LLRWNYTE
+288 FLKHYGNSEGYL
-296 EYPME
+296 ME
-301 YMPAYDYTKG
+301 YAPAFDYTKG
-311 TKHYRFFRISSSVV
+311 SKHYRFFRLPAEAATSVDF
-325 NNNLTY
+325 
-331 YGLKYETMCDGKV
+331 YGYKYETMCNGSV
-344 ETRNSYS
+344 NRGSSYNEV
-351 QVKNLANMMHLTT
+351 VKLEKMMHLST
-364 SSSATLNPETCE
+364 SSSATLNPETCQ
-376 YENKNFKVNYD
+376 YENLVATVKYD
-387 FAGNGNAYYAYM
+387 FQGNGHAYFAWM
-399 NSYYFFLNDG
+399 NSYYFFLND
-409 AHKYAKVY
+409 ADHKYAKVY
-417 KQKADGTY
+417 KKKADGTY
-425 ETEPV
+425 ETTPV
-430 KTDVLMP
+430 KADVLMP
-437 TNAFKAPFSGSFTV
+437 TDAFNAPFASSFTLDK
-451 EEPGK
+451 PGT

-465 CPRSYIEKEF
+465 CPQSYIEKVFVIDE
-475 EIEAPKPEFV
+475 PKPKFV
-485 EFGDQFMSP
+485 EFGDPWNSP
-494 TIDPKLGIHG
+494 TIDPELGIHG

-509 RIAVKNATAPLKF
+509 RIAVETAAAPLKF
-522 TLKRPDGKTS
+522 TLRRPDGKTS
-532 FVVTDFLS
+532 FVVTDFLDD
-540 NKEYP
+540 KEYT

-559 RTKEGYFFGDLPE
+559 REKEGYFFGDLPA

-582 CTNTATYNFTIT
+582 CANTATYNFTIKPE
-594 SDKLQT
+594 DLQT
-600 YTPKNTDGYKDGVY
+600 YSPKRTDGYKDGVY
-614 IGVDCNGNNTVKFD
+614 VGVDCNGKNVLKFD
-628 FGPKANTLAYGY
+628 FGPKANTLFCAI
-640 KTSDRKSGSSTGK
+640 KTSNDGSSGHFGK
-653 TWSKTDVPMGK
+653 TWTSEKRHPGGLVGK
-664 NYFAVVYAP
+664 NYLYVTYKPYLV
-673 ELENADGYN
+673 NADGVTRSNNNIYTAIAQQE
-682 RSYNYIYSAIA
+682 RSYGEGDWTVNPE
-693 KEARERN
+693 KPR
-700 LSMSEID
+700 
-707 SNKARD
+707 
-713 YDYAPYSADFDE
+713 DFDYVPYQYDFSQ
-725 ITGGDAFE
+725 ISGGGAFE
-733 VFGAMCDLESDN
+733 VFGAMCDLQSNN

-763 KYELFNADKDGNVA
+763 KYELYAADNNGNILDPSTTIGDA
-777 SGATAINTFESSDAS
+777 FESSDAS
-792 NVYTAWNGLA
+792 NVNMAWNGLA

-809 ITYGNGCTMKKI
+809 ITYGNGCSLKKI

-827 GIPDPIYDSGRKVA
+827 GIPDPIYNSGNAVA

-872 ITNNKEN
+872 ITNDKKNT
-879 KEPLPKGT
+879 EPLPNGT
-887 GNEYYATFTE
+887 GNEYYATFTKP
-897 TGDYTYRVQT
+897 GDYTYRVQT
-907 NFTDNAGCNG
+907 NFTDKTGCKG
-917 SSGGYKDIIFHVI
+917 SSGGYKDVIFHVI

-981 GTESLNFEAGK
+981 GTESLHFEAGK
-992 LENQSAVAMVIP
+992 LENQSAKAMVIP

-1022 DPVRLKI
+1022 EPVRLKI
-1029 EAEADKPNGA
+1029 EAKAGKLNGA
-1039 FVYAGAPSDAK
+1039 FVYTGAPSDAK

-1059 KSTKLAE
+1059 KSTKLTTP
-1066 ATTWTDKVE
+1066 TTWTDNVE
-1075 GSPTKEQDLKVEYT
+1075 GSPTKGQDLKVEYT
-1089 DQFFGIPFQKT
+1089 DQFFGIPFQQT
-1100 SSAWFGGSYIYK
+1100 SSAWLGGSYIYK

-1152 VKSMKGYLNLGDV
+1152 VKSMKGYLNLGDA
-1165 TLTLTRKASLVTGAS
+1165 TLTLTRKASLVTGAT

-1194 FGNSYTAPMKVSGLT
+1194 FGNSYTAPMKISGLT

-1250 ASQQGVNEIPSMQGF
+1250 ASRQGVNEIPSMQGF
-1265 LLKFIGDE
+1265 LLKFTDGE
-1273 TTVNGANVT
+1273 TTVDGADVK
-1282 VDLKYDNLLTDAKLV
+1282 VGLKYDNLVTNAEQV

-1439 LMNTTATTF
+1439 LMNTTATSF

-1453 EIQGVTTVT
+1453 EIQGVTTTT

>member
-1 MKTNLQRLLLLLLL
+1 MKTNLQRLFLLLLL

-26 GEVTKA
+26 GEVTRT

-72 PKNQVNNGANF
+72 PNNQVNNGANF

-92 SSDAT
+92 SSDEA

-114 VYFKQTGGTAQTE
+114 VYFKQTGGAGQTE

-132 INTIETPTPEPPTV
+132 ISVIPNPGPPTV
-146 TFDIVNEACKAP
+146 TFDIVNETCKKK

-169 PGFTVKGNVYT
+169 PGFTIKGNVYT
-180 SGNAEKTP
+180 LGNAEKAP

-210 VTVTDAD
+210 VIVTDA
-217 GLTTGND
+217 GGQTTGEKD
-224 EIWSEKVGNSS
+224 IWSERVGNSS
-235 VKVSHDDWGHWK
+235 VKVSHEQK
-247 QNIYLMQTA
+247 IYLLQTA

-263 LRLIIDCNDEKA
+263 LRFAIDCNDEANVEK
-275 VAEQTQML
+275 QTQML
-283 ARTLR
+283 AETLR
-288 LLRWNYTE
+288 LLKYGDSK
-296 EYPME
+296 EYYME
-301 YMPAYDYTKG
+301 YAPAYNYSRG
-311 TKHYRFFRISSSVV
+311 SMHYRFFGISASDVP
-325 NNNLTY
+325 
-331 YGLKYETMCDGKV
+331 GLSHFGFKYDTMCQGSVK
-344 ETRNSYS
+344 TRDSYGFI
-351 QVKNLANMMHLTT
+351 KDNIKMMSLTT
-364 SSSATLNPETCE
+364 SSSAKVNPETCE
-376 YENKNFKVNYD
+376 YIDKNFLVKYKFSTNYD
-387 FAGNGNAYYAYM
+387 DDKWWM
-399 NSYYFFLNDG
+399 DCYYFFLNDDD
-409 AHKYAKVY
+409 HKYAKVY

-437 TNAFKAPFSGSFTV
+437 TNAFKTPFSGSFTL

-456 YKLVYGTPD
+456 YKLVYGTSD
-465 CPRSYIEKEF
+465 CPQTFIEKEF
-475 EIEAPKPEFV
+475 EIEVLKPKFV
-485 EFGDQFMSP
+485 EFGNKWMSP

-504 NTAGL
+504 KTAGL
-509 RIAVKNATAPLKF
+509 RIDVKNAAAPLKF

-540 NKEYP
+540 DKEYP
-545 TTIDFPQEIIYKTA
+545 TTIAFPQEVIYSTA
-559 RTKEGYFFGDLPE
+559 QKAGYFFGDLPE

-582 CTNTATYNFTIT
+582 CAKTATYNFTIT

-600 YTPKNTDGYKDGVY
+600 YTPKRTDGFKDGLY

-628 FGPKANTLAYGY
+628 FGPKASTLAYGY
-640 KTSDRKSGSSTGK
+640 KISTGESSSSTGD

-664 NYFAVVYAP
+664 NYFAVAYAP
-673 ELENADGYN
+673 GLEGADGVN
-682 RSYNYIYSAIA
+682 RSYSYVYSAIA
-693 KEARERN
+693 KEARNRN
-700 LSMSEID
+700 QSMLDID
-707 SNKARD
+707 PNKPRD
-713 YDYAPYSADFDE
+713 YDYAPYSADFDK
-725 ITGGDAFE
+725 ISGGDAFE
-733 VFGAMCDLESDN
+733 VFGAMCDLQKDN

-763 KYELFNADKDGNVA
+763 KYELYAADNNGNILDPSKTIGNA
-777 SGATAINTFESSDAS
+777 FESSDAS
-792 NVYTAWNGLA
+792 NVNTAWNGLT
-802 KGFYAVK
+802 KGFYAVT

-827 GIPDPIYDSGRKVA
+827 GIPDPIYDSGKKAA

-872 ITNNKEN
+872 ITNNKKN
-879 KEPLPKGT
+879 TEPLPNGT
-887 GNEYYATFTE
+887 GNEYYATFTKP
-897 TGDYTYRVQT
+897 GDYTYRVQT
-907 NFTDNAGCNG
+907 NFTDKTACKG
-917 SSGGYKDIIFHVI
+917 SSGGYKDIVFHVTQ
-930 KANYWMGTNGTDFS
+930 ANLWFGSVSTDFS
-944 TASNWTANRVPATGE
+944 TASNWTANRVLATGE

-964 TEENYGENAV
+964 TKDNYGANAV
-974 NDCRLTN
+974 NDCRLAN
-981 GTESLNFEAGK
+981 GIESLDFEAGK
-992 LENQSAVAMVIP
+992 LENQSAKAMVIP

-1022 DPVRLKI
+1022 EPVRLKI
-1029 EAEADKPNGA
+1029 EAEAGKPNGA

-1059 KSTKLAE
+1059 KSTKLPT
-1066 ATTWTDKVE
+1066 ATTWKDNVQ
-1075 GSPTKEQDLKVEYT
+1075 GSPTFGENLPVAFT
-1089 DQFFGIPFQKT
+1089 DQFFGIPFKQT
-1100 SSAWFGGSYIYK
+1100 SSVWLGGSYIYK
-1112 YDEATNA
+1112 YDEAINA

-1165 TLTLTRKASLVTGAS
+1165 TLTLTRKASEVAGATGS
-1180 GSDAVKHWGLGQNL
+1180 NAVKHWGLGQNL
-1194 FGNSYTAPMKVSGLT
+1194 FGNSYTAPMKISGLS

-1265 LLKFIGDE
+1265 LLKFTAGE
-1273 TTVNGANVT
+1273 TTVDGADVK
-1282 VDLKYDNLLTDAKLV
+1282 VGLKYDNLVTNAKQE

-1303 TFGTNTK
+1303 TFGTNTQ

-1335 SDNFDNGWDGQKLG
+1335 SDDFDNGWDGQKLG

-1425 FDVTGNGVLDHRFK
+1425 FDVTENGVLGDRFK
-1439 LMNTTATTF
+1439 LMNTMATSF

-1453 EIQGVTTVT
+1453 EIQGVTTAT

-1475 RVANVRQP
+1475 RVANVNQP
-1483 EDLNRLK
+1483 KDLMRLK

>member
-1 MKTNLQRLLLLLLL
+1 MKTNLQRLFLLLLL

-26 GEVTKA
+26 GEVTKT

-49 TLTVTLGADEVPNG
+49 SLTVTLGADEVPNG

-72 PKNQVNNGANF
+72 PNNQVNNGANF

-103 SWRNVPAGDYK
+103 SWRNVPAGNYK
-114 VYFKQTGGTAQTE
+114 VYFKQTGGTGQTE

-132 INTIETPTPEPPTV
+132 INTIENPTPEPPTV
-146 TFDIVNEACKAP
+146 SFDIVNETCNDK

-169 PGFTVKGNVYT
+169 PGFTVKGNVY
-180 SGNAEKTP
+180 SPLNAKGVS
-188 INVTTTDRA
+188 IDQTTQNRA
-197 LIIKDLIAGEYVR
+197 LTVTGLTEGEYIKVI
-210 VTVTDAD
+210 VTDAD
-217 GLTTGND
+217 GRTTGEK
-224 EIWSEKVGNSS
+224 EIWSDRVGNSS
-235 VKVSHDDWGHWK
+235 VKVYDD
-247 QNIYLMQTA
+247 QNIYMLQTA

-263 LRLIIDCNDEKA
+263 LRLVIDANSEEA
-275 VAEQTQML
+275 VAKQTQL
-283 ARTLR
+283 LSKTLR
-288 LLRWNYTE
+288 FLKYGGNSEGYL
-296 EYPME
+296 ME
-301 YMPAYDYTKG
+301 YAPAFDYTQG
-311 TKHYRFFRISSSVV
+311 SKHYRFFRVPAEAANNVV
-325 NNNLTY
+325 Y
-331 YGLKYETMCDGKV
+331 YGFKYETMCNGSVDHGK
-344 ETRNSYS
+344 SYNE
-351 QVKNLANMMHLTT
+351 VKNLADMMHLST

-376 YENKNFKVNYD
+376 YENKNFVVNYD
-387 FAGNGNAYYAYM
+387 FVGNGNAYFSWM
-399 NSYYFFLNDG
+399 NSYYFFLNDD

-425 ETEPV
+425 ETTPV

-437 TNAFKAPFSGSFTV
+437 TDAFKAPFSNSFTL

-456 YKLVYGTPD
+456 YKLVYGTPG
-465 CPRSYIEKEF
+465 CEKSYFEKEF
-475 EIEAPKPEFV
+475 EIEAPKPKFV
-485 EFGDQFMSP
+485 EFGNRWMSP
-494 TIDPKLGIHG
+494 TIDTKLGIHG

-509 RIAVKNATAPLKF
+509 RIDVKNAAAPLKF
-522 TLKRPDGKTS
+522 TLKRKDDKTS

-540 NKEYP
+540 DKEYT
-545 TTIDFPQEIIYKTA
+545 TTIEFPQEVHYATA
-559 RTKEGYFFGDLPE
+559 QKVGYFFGDLPE
-572 GEYELEVEDK
+572 GEYVLELEDK
-582 CTNTATYNFTIT
+582 CTNTATYNFSIT

-600 YTPKNTDGYKDGVY
+600 YTPKNTDGYKNGVY

-628 FGPKANTLAYGY
+628 FGPKAKTLAYGY
-640 KTSDRKSGSSTGK
+640 KTNDLASGSSTGE

-664 NYFAVVYAP
+664 NYFAVAYAP
-673 ELENADGYN
+673 ELEGADGFN
-682 RSYNYIYSAIA
+682 RSVSYIYSAIA

-700 LSMSEID
+700 FSMGEID
-707 SNKARD
+707 PNKPRD
-713 YDYAPYSADFDE
+713 YDYAPYSADFDK
-725 ITGGDAFE
+725 ISGGDAFE
-733 VFGAMCDLESDN
+733 VFGAMCDLNTDN

-763 KYELFNADKDGNVA
+763 KYELFNADEHGTVA
-777 SGATAINTFESSDAS
+777 SDATAIKIFESSDAS
-792 NVYTAWNGLA
+792 NVNTAWNGLS

-809 ITYGNGCTMKKI
+809 ITYGKGCTMKKI

-827 GIPDPIYDSGRKVA
+827 GIPDPIYDSGKTVA

-864 IYDVKWID
+864 IYDVNWVD
-872 ITNNKEN
+872 ITNDKNN
-879 KEPLPKGT
+879 TEPLPNGT

-907 NFTDNAGCNG
+907 NFTDKTACNG

-944 TASNWTANRVPATGE
+944 TAANWTANRVPATGE

-974 NDCRLTN
+974 SDCRLTN
-981 GTESLNFEAGK
+981 GAENLHFEAGK

-1016 FEHKTG
+1016 FKHEAG
-1022 DPVRLKI
+1022 EPVRLKI
-1029 EAEADKPNGA
+1029 EAEAGKPNGA
-1039 FVYAGAPSDAK
+1039 FVYAGAPAEAK

-1066 ATTWTDKVE
+1066 ATTWNDNVE
-1075 GSPTKEQDLKVEYT
+1075 GSPTKGQDLKVEYT
-1089 DQFFGIPFQKT
+1089 DQFFGIPFKQT
-1100 SSAWFGGSYIYK
+1100 SSAWLGGSYIYK

-1152 VKSMKGYLNLGDV
+1152 VKSMKGYLNLGDA
-1165 TLTLTRKASLVTGAS
+1165 TLTLTRKASEVAGAT

-1194 FGNSYTAPMKVSGLT
+1194 FGNSYTAPMKISGLT
-1209 LPDAL
+1209 LPAAL
-1214 DKTIYMY
+1214 DHTIYMY
-1221 NTGSGK
+1221 HTGSGK
-1227 DWGDATSQ
+1227 DWGDATTASTGQ
-1235 SGTSAGTYLAVPVNT
+1235 AAGTYLAVPVNT
-1250 ASQQGVNEIPSMQGF
+1250 ASQQDVKEIPSMQGF
-1265 LLKFIGDE
+1265 LLKFIDGE
-1273 TTVNGANVT
+1273 TTVDGTNVT
-1282 VDLKYDNLLTDAKLV
+1282 VDLKYDNLVTDANQE

-1303 TFGTNTK
+1303 TFGANNK
-1310 PGVVRFILNGEDV
+1310 PGVVRFILNGENV
-1323 SDVMWLF
+1323 NDVMWLF

-1406 IDSKAKM
+1406 IDSRAKM
-1413 IVPFEG
+1413 IVPFED

-1439 LMNTTATTF
+1439 LVNTTATTF
-1448 GNLPT
+1448 DNLPT
-1453 EIQGVTTVT
+1453 EIQGVTTAT

-1475 RVANVRQP
+1475 RVANVNQP
-1483 EDLNRLK
+1483 EGLMRLK
-1490 AQLPNGVYIVSM
+1490 AQLPDGVYIVSM